1 MVMGTILMY
10 SQFMVAVLKPWVDTG
25 FRPGVALADLA
36 LGSVARV
43 LHVASAQDG
52 ATSELAL
59 RLSEL
64 GFLPGESVRI
74 VARGFLSRD
83 PIAVRVGTGTFA
95 LRRFEAA
102 AIRVDPEQTPEG

>member
-1 MVMGTILMY
+1 
-10 SQFMVAVLKPWVDTG
+10 MVAVLKPMAELAPL
-25 FRPGVALADLA
+25 PGMSLADLA
-36 LGSVARV
+36 PGTVARV
-43 LHVASAQDG
+43 ICVAHDGDRGSA
-52 ATSELAL
+52 ELAM

-74 VARGFLSRD
+74 VARGFLSRE

-102 AIRVDPEQTPEG
+102 AIRVEPEPAQPG